1 MYLVLPNEKIDDQ
14 KTLKALEKVKDL
26 DEIMKTSKIQVRVP
40 KFKIET
46 SYKLKQ
52 SLRTL
57 GVNTLFDSSQ
67 ADLTGLNDN
76 PNDKS
81 LLVDEVVQKA
91 FIEGY

>member
-14 KTLKALEKVKDL
+14 KTLEALEKVKDL
-26 DEIMKTSKIQVRVP
+26 DEIMNTSKIQVRVP

-52 SLRTL
+52 SLRNL

>member
-14 KTLKALEKVKDL
+14 KTLEALEKVKDL

-52 SLRTL
+52 SFRNL

>member
-1 MYLVLPNEKIDDQ
+1 MYLILPNEKTDDQ
-14 KTLKALEKVKDL
+14 KTLEAVENVRNLE
-26 DEIMKTSKIQVRVP
+26 EIMNTSKIQVKVP

-52 SLRTL
+52 SLRNL
-57 GVNTLFDSSQ
+57 GVKALFDSSQ

-76 PNDKS
+76 PKDKS